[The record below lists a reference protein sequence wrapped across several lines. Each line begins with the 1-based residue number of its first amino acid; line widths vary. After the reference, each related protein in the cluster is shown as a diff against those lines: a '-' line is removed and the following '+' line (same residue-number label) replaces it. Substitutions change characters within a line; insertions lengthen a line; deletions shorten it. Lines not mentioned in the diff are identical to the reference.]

1 MYGRS
6 ENKKFP
12 KNGKLI
18 SLVSEYLVWNV
29 QIFHL
34 DYEVHLS
41 CAYDVNV
48 DLCFFVLRISYLK

>member
-12 KNGKLI
+12 
-18 SLVSEYLVWNV
+18 ENV
-29 QIFHL
+29 DQLGFWVPRVKRS
-34 DYEVHLS
+34 DFSSRSYYEVHLS